1 MVPQMN
7 EMCIDSYERMKQAR
21 RDQLIRTCLQNG
33 MLVAGNE
40 DEDTLEMYIEMA
52 YDDDFDGWESNDEEG
67 FDLVNSNVESE
78 QNSNRRLRR

>member
-7 EMCIDSYERMKQAR
+7 EMCKDSYERMKQAR
-21 RDQLIRTCLQNG
+21 RDQLIQTCLQNG

-52 YDDDFDGWESNDEEG
+52 YDDDFDGWESNDEDG

-78 QNSNRRLRR
+78 QNSKRRLRR

>member
-1 MVPQMN
+1 MN
-7 EMCIDSYERMKQAR
+7 EMCKDSYERMKQAR
-21 RDQLIRTCLQNG
+21 RDQLIQTCLQNG

-52 YDDDFDGWESNDEEG
+52 YDEDFDGWESNDEEG

-78 QNSNRRLRR
+78 QNSKRQLSR

>member
-7 EMCIDSYERMKQAR
+7 EMCKDSYERMKQAR
-21 RDQLIRTCLQNG
+21 RDQLIQTCLQNG

-52 YDDDFDGWESNDEEG
+52 YDEDFDGWESNDEEG

-78 QNSNRRLRR
+78 QNSKRQLSR